1 MPRSWAAGVKCVHP
15 MELGIV
21 HRLFGTALDDDGRP
35 LYSVVTCAA
44 EAGELTTD
52 ADFTVNIAHG
62 PEALESADTVLV
74 PAAVEDYGPQR
85 RDQVPNRCAGRS
97 PTSRRTPGWPRSAR
111 ARSFWRP
118 SGC

>member
-1 MPRSWAAGVKCVHP
+1 

-21 HRLFGTALDDDGRP
+21 HRLFGTALDDDGGP

-44 EAGELTTD
+44 EPGELTTD

-74 PAAVEDYGPQR
+74 PAAVEDYGR
-85 RDQVPNRCAGRS
+85 SGATRCRNRYAGRS
-97 PTSRRTPGWPRSAR
+97 PASRRTPGWPRSAR
-111 ARSFWRP
+111 ARSSWRP